1 MGLIL
6 KSLMP
11 AYGGYTIARDEK
23 VIFIKGAIPGEVV
36 EVDIEERKKRYSVAS
51 AVNVVESSEDRVAP
65 ECSAFGI
72 CGGCQLQF
80 ISYERQLT
88 MKDEI
93 LLDSLTRLGG
103 IEIPL
108 DPVLSDAQWN
118 YRHRARFKVSRDGG
132 VGFFKG
138 SSRDVVTFDGCPLMD
153 DKINT
158 MLRKIKEAGAALNLN
173 EIHIAAGDS
182 PVAMLKGRDLDRT
195 ICDKFLEIGFSG
207 VAYDDTDASG
217 SAYTGFDLNGMKY
230 TVSPWTFFQSHWRL
244 NRMVV
249 GFIVNR
255 LMPLSGKRVLDL
267 YAGAGNFS
275 MPLAVHA
282 EEVVAVEENL
292 HAVEDGIRNLKLNN
306 IRNCRFISSSAE
318 RYKIKKKFDI
328 IILDPPRSGLTSEVT
343 EKILKNPSDLI
354 VYISC
359 HPATCARDMKKL
371 KEKYEVLSVQQIDF
385 FPNTYHI
392 ESVAFLR
399 LG

>member
-80 ISYERQLT
+80 ISYKRQLT

-103 IEIPL
+103 IEIAPG
-108 DPVLSDAQWN
+108 PALSDSQWN
-118 YRHRARFKVSRDGG
+118 YRHRAGFKVSRDGDI
-132 VGFFKG
+132 GFFKG
-138 SSRDVVTFDGCPLMD
+138 SSREVVTFDSCPLMD
-153 DKINT
+153 GAINT
-158 MLRKIKEAGAALNLN
+158 MLRKIKETGAVLNMR

-182 PVAMLKGRDLDRT
+182 PVVLLKGRDLDRT
-195 ICDKFLEIGFSG
+195 ICDKFIEIGFSG
-207 VAYDDTDASG
+207 VAYNDLDAPG
-217 SAYTGFDLNGMKY
+217 PAYTGFDLNGLKY
-230 TVSPWTFFQSHWRL
+230 TVSPRTFFQSHWRL
-244 NRMVV
+244 NMKVV
-249 GFIVNR
+249 DFIVNR

-292 HAVEDGIRNLKLNN
+292 YAVEDGIRNLKLNN
-306 IRNCRFISSSAE
+306 MRNCRFVRSSAE
-318 RYKIKKKFDI
+318 KYKIKKKFDLV
-328 IILDPPRSGLTSEVT
+328 ILDPPRLGLTSEVI
-343 EKILKNPSDLI
+343 EKILENPPGSI

-359 HPATCARDMKKL
+359 NPSTCARDLKKL

-385 FPNTYHI
+385 FPNTFHI
-392 ESVAFLR
+392 ESVAFLQLR
-399 LG
+399 